1 MTKANIKATF
11 KSDIFKVWEVVTNNK
26 EYGWRSDL
34 SKIEVRDNGNV
45 FIEYSKG
52 GFETTFTITR
62 KDKAQRYEFDMK
74 NKNMR
79 GHWTGIFKKSAVGT
93 EIDFTEEVTVNNPVM
108 KLFAGMYLKKQQKQY
123 IEDLKKALGE

>member
-1 MTKANIKATF
+1 MANANIKATF
-11 KSDIFKVWEVVTNNK
+11 KSDISKVWEVVTNNK

-45 FIEYSKG
+45 FIEYAKG

-62 KDKAQRYEFDMK
+62 KDKAQRYEFDMN
-74 NKNMR
+74 NKNMH
-79 GHWTGIFKKSAVGT
+79 GHWTGIFKELAAGT